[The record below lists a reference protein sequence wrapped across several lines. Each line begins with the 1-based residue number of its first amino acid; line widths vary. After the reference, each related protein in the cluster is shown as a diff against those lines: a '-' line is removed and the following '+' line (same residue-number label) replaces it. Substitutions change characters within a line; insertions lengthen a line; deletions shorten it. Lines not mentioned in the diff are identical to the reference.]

1 MMIDGK
7 EIQIDEGEDDFG
19 QRLYE
24 LEQLNDI
31 LSYYKAMIEQQ

>member
-7 EIQIDEGEDDFG
+7 EIKTDEGENDFG
-19 QRLYE
+19 HQLYE
-24 LEQLNDI
+24 LEQLSDF

>member
-7 EIQIDEGEDDFG
+7 EIEIDEGENDFG
-19 QRLYE
+19 HQLYE